1 MKRALVVDDEPLLRR
16 QVAEIVSGYGFDE
29 ILEAENGVQA
39 VEIATH
45 QDVLLVVMDVGMPVM
60 DGITAAEKIGKAKAL
75 PIVLVTAST
84 ASETIERARLAGVM
98 NYVVKPV
105 RAEQLYAAVDLAI
118 HQFVELSSLR
128 DEVSKLQETLE
139 SRKLIDRA
147 KGVLMKRGM
156 DEPEAFRRLQ
166 KLAMDKRKSLREV
179 AEAILLTEE

>member
-60 DGITAAEKIGKAKAL
+60 DGITAAEKIGKIKAL

-84 ASETIERARLAGVM
+84 ASETIEREVGAIAATRLCG
-98 NYVVKPV
+98 
-105 RAEQLYAAVDLAI
+105 R
-118 HQFVELSSLR
+118 LR
-128 DEVSKLQETLE
+128 VAT
-139 SRKLIDRA
+139 
-147 KGVLMKRGM
+147 
-156 DEPEAFRRLQ
+156 
-166 KLAMDKRKSLREV
+166 AMGGR
-179 AEAILLTEE
+179 T